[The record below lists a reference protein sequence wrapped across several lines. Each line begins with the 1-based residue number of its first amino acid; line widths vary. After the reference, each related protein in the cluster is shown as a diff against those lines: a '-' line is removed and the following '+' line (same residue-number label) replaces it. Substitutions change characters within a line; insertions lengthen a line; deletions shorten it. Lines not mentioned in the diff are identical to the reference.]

1 MVTCCSYLWGSWTV
15 TKLFISLHT
24 PLSVSRSLSAF
35 LITQYFSFVLSFP
48 LSASPFLS
56 ASLQWSIHFPLSL
69 LFHPSSLSSAYHIQL
84 LHPCPILLFDPV
96 RNLFGCKQIV
106 KNEQVGFDKSSWM
119 HPVHLSCTLSAV
131 WLWIETFTHAHLKTI
146 FFLSLPFHSE
156 CN

>member
-106 KNEQVGFDKSSWM
+106 EWTSRVWQVQLNAPSTLKLYFICCMVVDWNIYT
-119 HPVHLSCTLSAV
+119 CTP
-131 WLWIETFTHAHLKTI
+131 ENN
-146 FFLSLPFHSE
+146 FFLEFTFSFWM
-156 CN
+156 